1 MRERLTQTGEATA
14 GEDQNRRDRGQG
26 GGGCSGSSST
36 WRLIVREV
44 SSEQSLSRVPVQ
56 HRRQSWQREGRG
68 VTGSGTG
75 SPAGGPGHQK

>member
-44 SSEQSLSRVPVQ
+44 SREPGPDRAAAANPDQRGERGNWHRLLAAAPVSETFSS
-56 HRRQSWQREGRG
+56 
-68 VTGSGTG
+68 
-75 SPAGGPGHQK
+75 

>member
-14 GEDQNRRDRGQG
+14 GEDQNRRDRGEG
-26 GGGCSGSSST
+26 GGGCSCSGST

-44 SSEQSLSRVPVQ
+44 SSEQSLSPVQ